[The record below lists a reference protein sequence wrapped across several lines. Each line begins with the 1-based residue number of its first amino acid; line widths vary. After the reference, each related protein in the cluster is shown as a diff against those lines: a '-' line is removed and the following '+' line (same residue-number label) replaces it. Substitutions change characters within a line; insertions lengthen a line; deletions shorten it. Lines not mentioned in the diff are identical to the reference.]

1 MKSSKK
7 FMMRVLTAALAL
19 SMVAG
24 TGIGAAAADEEP
36 IDGEPVVIAPV
47 DDETP
52 DYQTKLEALKTML
65 SEAAQSA
72 YAKLSQTTLARL
84 MVVSQKVKAADEII
98 AKAAYQE
105 TEIRNNVSM
114 QVAQIQKEAEA
125 LIASADYDE
134 DFEAQIMA
142 TVEAK
147 IAQIV
152 EDAEAQ
158 IEQIVTEAG
167 EASGILLEEASTE
180 LEEIRAELQEK
191 ATKAAEALQ
200 AKVDAMQ
207 QQIAAVKEQAEAAV
221 QQAKEALDQTAIVK
235 LVKAALKTK
244 MAEKIMAEAEL
255 KDSQIK
261 NAVAMQVA
269 QINADTDALVAAL
282 GDDEELINSI
292 QEQIQQKVEKLI
304 EDALAEIDQVWAE
317 AEEQAAALLAEAEEL
332 NAEAKAQIQEEVAA
346 VKEMLAQ
353 KAAEVQA
360 EVDALKAQ
368 MAAKAAEVKAEV
380 SQFVSDVL
388 ELINQKTTKV
398 SQVEEGEFKY
408 IVFTN
413 KLFGTAYAV
422 VYEYTG
428 EDEEVTIPAY
438 VGDVPVTR
446 MAITKETA
454 MKTVNVPAT
463 VEEIDGLSFVSCNK
477 LEAINVDEDNEY
489 YQSIDGVVFS
499 KDGLVVY
506 AVPQAKEFNAS
517 EGVVTVAEY
526 AYFGSQM
533 EEIVLPSTV
542 DTIGD
547 GAFMNCE
554 NLTKLEISPD
564 VTYIGENA
572 FASAAEGFTI
582 YCYEDSYAQQY
593 AEENGINY
601 ELIEE
606 EEELSVGVDIVYD
619 DENAYETGVMA
630 LGTTV
635 HFTAEGE
642 GGAGDYIYA
651 CYYKKADSDTWTAR
665 QGFKIASDNGEISL
679 TPTEAGVYDICVKVK
694 DSAGTVEK
702 AIFQIEVAGK
712 EEEETGSRISKSKIE
727 LGEQITAYAVA
738 EEGMENCT
746 YAFYYKK
753 TDAEKWSCRQKFSEA
768 DTTTITPVEAGEYQI
783 CIKIKDENNQVSKK
797 YFTLT
802 VNDVELYP

>member
-1 MKSSKK
+1 
-7 FMMRVLTAALAL
+7 
-19 SMVAG
+19 
-24 TGIGAAAADEEP
+24 
-36 IDGEPVVIAPV
+36 
-47 DDETP
+47 
-52 DYQTKLEALKTML
+52 
-65 SEAAQSA
+65 
-72 YAKLSQTTLARL
+72 
-84 MVVSQKVKAADEII
+84 
-98 AKAAYQE
+98 
-105 TEIRNNVSM
+105 
-114 QVAQIQKEAEA
+114 
-125 LIASADYDE
+125 
-134 DFEAQIMA
+134 
-142 TVEAK
+142 
-147 IAQIV
+147 
-152 EDAEAQ
+152 
-158 IEQIVTEAG
+158 
-167 EASGILLEEASTE
+167 
-180 LEEIRAELQEK
+180 
-191 ATKAAEALQ
+191 
-200 AKVDAMQ
+200 MQ

-255 KDSQIK
+255 KDAQIK

-317 AEEQAAALLAEAEEL
+317 AEEQAAALLTEAEEL

-398 SQVEEGEFKY
+398 SQVEEGEFRY
-408 IVFTN
+408 IV
-413 KLFGTAYAV
+413 
-422 VYEYTG
+422 G

-542 DTIGD
+542 
-547 GAFMNCE
+547 
-554 NLTKLEISPD
+554 NLS
-564 VTYIGENA
+564 V
-572 FASAAEGFTI
+572 FAS
-582 YCYEDSYAQQY
+582 SYAV
-593 AEENGINY
+593 
-601 ELIEE
+601 
-606 EEELSVGVDIVYD
+606 LS
-619 DENAYETGVMA
+619 
-630 LGTTV
+630 TT
-635 HFTAEGE
+635 
-642 GGAGDYIYA
+642 
-651 CYYKKADSDTWTAR
+651 
-665 QGFKIASDNGEISL
+665 
-679 TPTEAGVYDICVKVK
+679 
-694 DSAGTVEK
+694 SATV
-702 AIFQIEVAGK
+702 
-712 EEEETGSRISKSKIE
+712 
-727 LGEQITAYAVA
+727 
-738 EEGMENCT
+738 
-746 YAFYYKK
+746 
-753 TDAEKWSCRQKFSEA
+753 
-768 DTTTITPVEAGEYQI
+768 
-783 CIKIKDENNQVSKK
+783 
-797 YFTLT
+797 
-802 VNDVELYP
+802 